1 MDFENYINSKVS
13 SKKVLEIGG
22 LGDFIEYSK
31 QDYQE
36 WRHKRLVEH
45 ASSVCGVDINK
56 EGIELVSKSGFD
68 YNFLNL
74 EFTSVDNELGKFDS
88 ILLLDVIE
96 HLNNIGTSLDN
107 IKQFMTDDAE
117 LIVSTPNPMAMNNIV
132 RVLLGKKPNTLADH
146 TVWLDETNMRQLAE
160 RYDYDIVD
168 VLYFTFRPDISMK
181 QRTMNFFGSLNKYLH
196 QNFVV
201 VLKKK

>member
-1 MDFENYINSKVS
+1 MDFEKYINSKVS
-13 SKKVLEIGG
+13 SRKILEIGG
-22 LGDFIEYSK
+22 LGDFKKYSK

-56 EGIELVSKSGFD
+56 EGIEFVNKSGFN
-68 YNFLNL
+68 YNYLNL
-74 EFTSVDNELGKFDS
+74 ESTCVDNQLGKFDS

-107 IKQFMTDDAE
+107 IKQFMKDDAE
-117 LIVSTPNPMAMNNIV
+117 LIVSTPNPMAMNNVV

-146 TVWLDETNMRQLAE
+146 TVWLDETNVRQLAE
-160 RYDYDIVD
+160 RYDYDVVD
-168 VLYFTFRPDISMK
+168 VLYFTFRPDMSMK
-181 QRTMNFFGSLNKYLH
+181 QRAMNFFGSLNKYLH